1 MPDDPDALSFRVTTA
16 NLSGA
21 IQILLERGGLA
32 EYPEVNPALVLER
45 SRRELQSPPKEIRL
59 TRQAFDGLPH
69 DVQQL
74 LLAPPVR

>member
-16 NLSGA
+16 SLSGA

-32 EYPEVNPALVLER
+32 EYPD
-45 SRRELQSPPKEIRL
+45 
-59 TRQAFDGLPH
+59 RQAFDGLPH